1 MMTAP
6 QNQIVQSY
14 NQTAALPK
22 GEGKPRVLLVDDNHS
37 SRFLVTA
44 QLEILGYDHDIA
56 ANGFEALEMFYNG
69 SYAIVLMDLQMPKL
83 DGLETTKRMRMIER
97 TRGLPQTPIIAV
109 TGRDSDTDRRL
120 CAEGGMQ
127 DYLLKPYSMESLN
140 TLLKKHIKND
150 SKAGNT
156 H

>member
-1 MMTAP
+1 MITAP

-14 NQTAALPK
+14 NDTAALPK
-22 GEGKPRVLLVDDNHS
+22 GSDKPRVLLVDDNHS

-44 QLEILGYDHDIA
+44 QLEILGYEHDMA
-56 ANGFEALEMFYNG
+56 ANGFEALELFYNG
-69 SYAIVLMDLQMPKL
+69 AYDMVMMDLQMPKL

-97 TRGLPQTPIIAV
+97 TRNLRRTPIVAV
-109 TGRDSDTDRRL
+109 TGRDSDLDRQR

-127 DYLLKPYSMESLN
+127 DYLLKPYSMEDLN
-140 TLLKKHIKND
+140 ALLEKHIQSEKED
-150 SKAGNT
+150 GLA